1 MVGSL
6 NRSPLENAVG
16 CKGVGNTGWDMKSS
30 GISMAWRNRTE
41 KAVWGGGSVSLA
53 TMGSPIMVLGEPLR
67 SKRE

>member
-16 CKGVGNTGWDMKSS
+16 CKGIRNTGWGMKS
-30 GISMAWRNRTE
+30 SMAWRNRTE